1 MGSIY
6 QVTADRATLVERLI
20 LDQGTTSQWLNA
32 ASFRSCFCASSQ
44 PTNSAWVIEGLL
56 PNNETIQL
64 ASYSDGDLFAFT
76 NPRYVTVNAMCGLPI
91 RFIATVVQPENR
103 DCFVVLKS

>member
-1 MGSIY
+1 MGSIH
-6 QVTADRATLVERLI
+6 QVTADRATLVERLK

-32 ASFRSCFCASSQ
+32 ANFRSCFCASTQ

-56 PNNETIQL
+56 PSNETIQL
-64 ASYSDGDLFAFT
+64 ANYNNGDLFAFT
-76 NPRYVTVNAMCGLPI
+76 NPRYITVNAMCGLPI
-91 RFIATVVQPENR
+91 RFVATVAQPVIR